1 MSVAQPAAPL
11 FEPTRRLRALLATLS
26 AVPAAA
32 LPKLSLALTRVA
44 THVVGC
50 PAGARAFSDDEEAQ
64 LVALLGLADGAAL
77 VLVLEGAAFVYE
89 TAALHGLKSA
99 ALGQALLAAGLSEAA
114 AVAVVGVWT
123 ANSAAMLAR
132 LRARAHGAPQQ
143 LHGSSWRVGLA
154 LGRSGLAGAAGAA
167 AQAAHREAGATLE
180 LLLGPADAP
189 PARSLTL
196 EFDRPALLGLLEKL
210 DAVQAQLDSIS

>member
-1 MSVAQPAAPL
+1 MAAPAAQQPF
-11 FEPTRRLRALLATLS
+11 FEQTRRFRALLAALS
-26 AVPAAA
+26 AVPAEA

-44 THVVGC
+44 TQVVGGA
-50 PAGARAFSDDEEAQ
+50 AGARAFSDEEEAQ

-143 LHGSSWRVGLA
+143 LLGSGWRVGLP
-154 LGRSGLAGAAGAA
+154 LGRAGLGGAA

-189 PARSLTL
+189 PVRSLTL
-196 EFDRPALLGLLEKL
+196 EFDRPALLGLLERL
-210 DAVQAQLDSIS
+210 DAVQAQLDSLS

>member
-1 MSVAQPAAPL
+1 
-11 FEPTRRLRALLATLS
+11 
-26 AVPAAA
+26 VPAPA
-32 LPKLSLALTRVA
+32 LPKLSLALARVA

-77 VLVLEGAAFVYE
+77 VLVLEGAAFIYE

-99 ALGQALLAAGLSEAA
+99 ALGQALLAAGLAEAA
-114 AVAVVGVWT
+114 AVAVVGVWS
-123 ANSAAMLAR
+123 AHSAAMLAR

-154 LGRSGLAGAAGAA
+154 LGRAGMAGAAGAA

-189 PARSLTL
+189 PSRSLTL
-196 EFDRPALLGLLEKL
+196 EFDKPSLLSLLERL
-210 DAVQAQLDSIS
+210 DAVQAQLDS